1 MVLVLGRPGS
11 GCSTFL
17 KALACQTDGYSK
29 VEGEVSYGG
38 LGSDQVKKNYRDQ
51 VIYNP
56 ENDIH
61 YATLTVKQTL
71 AFALEAR
78 TPKEL
83 PEQMS
88 RRQYRNTFLDILL
101 TIFGI
106 KQTVNTRVG
115 NEVTS

>member
-1 MVLVLGRPGS
+1 VIKSFIIKVAS
-11 GCSTFL
+11 Q
-17 KALACQTDGYSK
+17 ALLS
-29 VEGEVSYGG
+29 ES
-38 LGSDQVKKNYRDQ
+38 
-51 VIYNP
+51 

-71 AFALEAR
+71 AFALKAR

-88 RRQYRNTFLDILL
+88 RSQYRNSFLDILL

-106 KQTVNTRVG
+106 KHTVNTRVG
-115 NEVTS
+115 NEVPSLCTSTYVVYPWYFWWREKESVDCGDNGHARSCWVLG